1 MLDLMIHAVRTEL
14 GLSSEEGFLT
24 PKSPF
29 DFSKSLNFLGEF
41 TPMRDDHQ
49 IDEQSLTRA
58 ISFGGR
64 AVVFRIRSTG
74 LIKNPRLKYAL
85 YSERPLSSGI
95 REAVTDRIGF
105 FLSLS
110 DDLESFYR
118 IGYGDVD
125 FAPVLQKYY
134 GLHHVKFV
142 TPFECAS
149 WAVLSQR
156 YPMAAAQK
164 VKQAIMEKFGTG
176 LEVEHRVYR
185 AFPEPS
191 RLAYASEDELMPL
204 VRNKRRVE
212 FLMGAAKAFSEI
224 DERFLRTAK
233 YDEVESWLSKINGIG
248 EWSSKLI
255 MLRGLGRME
264 KLAVEKR
271 LLKAAS
277 AVYGHGKPLA
287 QARFDQI
294 AEKYGP
300 WKGYWAYYLRASSSM
315 PSVK

>member
-1 MLDLMIHAVRTEL
+1 MLNLMIHADRMAI
-14 GLSSEEGFLT
+14 SSEEGFLN

-29 DFSKSLNFLGEF
+29 DFSKSLEFLGEF
-41 TPMRDDHQ
+41 TPMREEHL

-58 ISFGGR
+58 VSFGGQT
-64 AVVFRIRSTG
+64 VVFKIRSTG
-74 LIKNPRLKYAL
+74 LIKNPRLKYTL
-85 YSERPLSSGI
+85 YSERSLSSGI
-95 REAVTDRIGF
+95 RDAVADRIGF
-105 FLSLS
+105 FLSLL
-110 DDLESFYR
+110 DDLEPFYR

-134 GLHHVKFV
+134 GLHHVKFI

-156 YPMAAAQK
+156 YPMGAAQK
-164 VKQAIMEKFGTG
+164 VKQAIVEKFGTG
-176 LEVEHRVYR
+176 LEVDNRIYR

-191 RLAYASEDELMPL
+191 RLAQASLDDLMPL

-212 FLMGAAKAFSEI
+212 FLMSVANAFSEI

-233 YDEVESWLSKINGIG
+233 YDEVERWLSKINGIG
-248 EWSSKLI
+248 EWSSALI

-277 AVYGHGKPLA
+277 TIYGHGKPLA
-287 QARFDQI
+287 QPRFDQL
-294 AEKYGP
+294 AERYGA
-300 WKGYWAYYLRASSSM
+300 WKGYWAYYLRASSKMS
-315 PSVK
+315 SVK